1 MPGKARFGRDR
12 NKVKFST
19 RVPGGQNTR
28 LVVAKATGKKG
39 QVSWPHP
46 VSMDSCLYFLKRTLG
61 DKLSKFV
68 PDHAGALCEHQ
79 EAATAEEGVVAA
91 EDAVEERW
99 DAAVLSALEQTAP
112 ASRGASSSR
121 ADQSS
126 PRPKS
131 ARTSSSSGAIANS
144 EAATTDALSDANL
157 LALKLEP
164 IMEVYA
170 RRGEDQYE
178 DLQEAYTADWTGA
191 AVLGEGN
198 YGKVCVGTKGHA
210 TGVHR
215 DECQGAFAINAAGRE
230 G

>member
-1 MPGKARFGRDR
+1 M
-12 NKVKFST
+12 
-19 RVPGGQNTR
+19 
-28 LVVAKATGKKG
+28 
-39 QVSWPHP
+39 
-46 VSMDSCLYFLKRTLG
+46 
-61 DKLSKFV
+61 
-68 PDHAGALCEHQ
+68 
-79 EAATAEEGVVAA
+79 AA
-91 EDAVEERW
+91 EDGVEESW
-99 DAAVLSALEQTAP
+99 DAAVLNALEQSAP
-112 ASRGASSSR
+112 ASHGASSSR

-178 DLQEAYTADWTGA
+178 DLQEVDALDWTGA
-191 AVLGEGN
+191 SVRGEGRC
-198 YGKVCVGTKGHA
+198 YGKVYVGTKGYA
-210 TGVHR
+210 TCVHR